1 MWCGQAAGP
10 ALFGLGLDNVERWF
24 LGLEQRK
31 AFHEQI
37 LPVPFT

>member
-1 MWCGQAAGP
+1 M
-10 ALFGLGLDNVERWF
+10 GLDNLERWF

-31 AFHEQI
+31 AFKEQI